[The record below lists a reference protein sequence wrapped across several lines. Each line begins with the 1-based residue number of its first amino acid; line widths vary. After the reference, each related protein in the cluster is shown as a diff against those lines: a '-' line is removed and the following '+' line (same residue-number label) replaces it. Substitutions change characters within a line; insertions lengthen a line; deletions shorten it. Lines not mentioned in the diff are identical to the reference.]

1 MASHRQVICADI
13 SLFSFAKI
21 IRISGGIDLCI
32 YYSEAHADVDE
43 NLAKIHGK
51 KSHTSEDL
59 YFRYPST
66 YQEKSGGYRYP
77 MNGHVLYLQ
86 VGTDVKGPTCV
97 FPGRSSGGELL
108 QSNCPIANANDK
120 DQCSYDK
127 NQMREADNVQMIV
140 VPAVSGRLLRFNGAD
155 LHAVPRPHDLWM
167 LPYISGSSEFEPE
180 TVWGRSVILFNV
192 WPGDE
197 DPPLDV
203 PLDAPADLEEVG
215 SIVIEKE
222 KSPFCNSFS
231 DWKAVPPSQPKQTQ
245 RTVESQSNQSV
256 KVWLL
261 GNERRRG
268 YPMRTVPL
276 LSPTEGGREVV
287 REALSEDSNV
297 TELWLRKQ

>member
-1 MASHRQVICADI
+1 MASHRQVLFDDI
-13 SLFSFAKI
+13 SLYSFAKI
-21 IRISGGIDLCI
+21 TPISGGIDLLI

-43 NLAKIHGK
+43 NLAKIHDK
-51 KSHTSEDL
+51 NSPMSEEL
-59 YFRYPST
+59 YSSYPST

-97 FPGRSSGGELL
+97 FPGHSSGGELL
-108 QSNCPIANANDK
+108 QANCPVANANNK
-120 DQCSYDK
+120 DQSFYDSIH
-127 NQMREADNVQMIV
+127 MDESDNVQMIV
-140 VPAVSGRLLRFNGAD
+140 VPATPGRLLRFNGAD

-197 DPPLDV
+197 DPPLGV
-203 PLDAPADLEEVG
+203 PLDAPADLGGVG
-215 SIVIEKE
+215 SIVKEKE

-231 DWKAVPPSQPKQTQ
+231 DWKAVPPSPPKQTQ
-245 RTVESQSNQSV
+245 PTVESQSKQAV

-276 LSPTEGGREVV
+276 LPPPEGGLEVV
-287 REALSEDSNV
+287 REALSEKSKV